1 MAHTSERVVILGG
14 TSGIGLAT
22 ADLLLDRGYEVV
34 IAGRSEERLAQA
46 LKTLRTPETGDAQQA
61 DRPVTGRTVDATDS
75 GQLAALFAEVGAVD
89 HLVVTLT
96 QNGGVTSLADL
107 QAAEVR
113 KHNEGKLIPHL
124 LSVQSALGTLRADG
138 SVTLVGAVSAHLSG
152 PGLVVLGAMNA
163 AVETASRIL
172 AAELAPRRVN
182 AVSPGVIETPWWDW
196 VPEEA
201 RTGALVGAA
210 SGTAVGRPG
219 RAEEVAH
226 AIAFLVENTYTTGV
240 VLPVDGGARLN
251 VQR

>member
-34 IAGRSEERLAQA
+34 VAGRSEERLAQA
-46 LKTLRTPETGDAQQA
+46 LKTLDAQGA
-61 DRPVTGRTVDATDS
+61 DRPVTGRAVDATDS
-75 GQLAALFAEVGAVD
+75 GQLAAFFAEVGAFN
-89 HLVVTLT
+89 HLVVTVT
-96 QNGGVTSLADL
+96 RNGGVTSLADL
-107 QAAEVR
+107 EAAEVR
-113 KHNEGKLIPHL
+113 KHSEGKLLAHL
-124 LSVQSALGTLRADG
+124 LSVQAALGTLRADG
-138 SVTLVGAVSAHLSG
+138 SVTLVGAVSSQLSA

-196 VPEEA
+196 IPAEA
-201 RTGALVGAA
+201 RAEAITGAAGA
-210 SGTAVGRPG
+210 TAVGRPG

-226 AIAFLVENTYTTGV
+226 AIGFLVENTYTTGV